1 METNVTTRSQG
12 TVKEDSLIL
21 PKIKRLQI
29 NVKKKFQNKS
39 LADKIPEF
47 TITSQDLRQNDA
59 RTKPS
64 EKSADKSH
72 PIEQPM
78 DYDIVED
85 LKKVKAN
92 VPLFEMCKV
101 PQQKERLLKALEASD
116 EKLPANNQP
125 REEEEIGE
133 TSAGGKSK
141 SKHPPFLLTFE
152 IFNHNVHNCLV
163 DSGASVNVM
172 PISVCKRI
180 NG

>member
-1 METNVTTRSQG
+1 METNVATRSQG

-21 PKIKRLQI
+21 LNIKMLQK

-47 TITSQDLRQNDA
+47 TITSQNLRQNDTWA
-59 RTKPS
+59 KPS
-64 EKSADKSH
+64 EENADKPH

-116 EKLPANNQP
+116 EKLPMDNRPQ
-125 REEEEIGE
+125 EEE
-133 TSAGGKSK
+133 
-141 SKHPPFLLTFE
+141 
-152 IFNHNVHNCLV
+152 
-163 DSGASVNVM
+163 
-172 PISVCKRI
+172 
-180 NG
+180 